1 MKKFI
6 ISLLLILNV
15 IIMPCYSTS
24 WVRLDDNNFIDKDS
38 IKFYVD
44 DYGNI
49 NYNKRIFWT
58 KYEGNGI
65 YKDLEKLTN
74 SKIEYGLAQ
83 FIIDY
88 SNNTMALKAG
98 MTYDKD
104 GKPVSSYSYQD
115 FQLKYNSIA
124 PNSNAELWAELVKKP
139 RNLKKM
145 YKWQQSQLLR
155 AEQ

>member
-6 ISLLLILNV
+6 ISLFIILN
-15 IIMPCYSTS
+15 IAITSCYAAS

-38 IKFYVD
+38 IKIYVD
-44 DYGNI
+44 DKGYM

-65 YKDLEKLTN
+65 YKDLEKVTN
-74 SKIEYGLAQ
+74 SKIEYGLTQ

-88 SNNTMALKAG
+88 SNYTIAAKAG
-98 MTYDKD
+98 MTYDKN
-104 GKPVSSYSYQD
+104 GKPISSYSYQD
-115 FQLKYNSIA
+115 FKLKYDSIV
-124 PNSNAELWAELVKKP
+124 PDSSAELWAELIKKP
-139 RNLKKM
+139 RVLKKM

-155 AEQ
+155 TE

>member
-15 IIMPCYSTS
+15 IIMPCYATS

-88 SNNTMALKAG
+88 SNNTMALKAV

-104 GKPVSSYSYQD
+104 GKPVLSYSYQD

>member
-15 IIMPCYSTS
+15 IIMPCYATS

-58 KYEGNGI
+58 KCEGNGI

-88 SNNTMALKAG
+88 SNNTMALKAV

-115 FQLKYNSIA
+115 FQLEYNSIA

>member
-15 IIMPCYSTS
+15 IIMPCYATS

-104 GKPVSSYSYQD
+104 GKPVSRYSYQD

>member
-6 ISLLLILNV
+6 ISLFIVLNV
-15 IIMPCYSTS
+15 AFTSCYAAS

-44 DYGNI
+44 DYGNV

-65 YKDLEKLTN
+65 YKDLEKVTN

-88 SNNTMALKAG
+88 SNNTMATKAG

-115 FQLKYNSIA
+115 FQLKYDAIA
-124 PNSNAELWAELVKKP
+124 PNSNAELWAELIKKP
-139 RNLKKM
+139 RVLKKM

-155 AEQ
+155 VEQ

>member
-6 ISLLLILNV
+6 ISLFIVLNV
-15 IIMPCYSTS
+15 AITSCYAAS

-44 DYGNI
+44 NYGNV

-58 KYEGNGI
+58 KYEGNNI
-65 YKDLEKLTN
+65 YKDVEKVTN
-74 SKIEYGLAQ
+74 RKIEYGLAQ

-88 SNNTMALKAG
+88 SNNTMATKAG

-115 FQLKYNSIA
+115 FQLKYDAIA

-139 RNLKKM
+139 RELKKM
-145 YKWQQSQLLR
+145 YKW
-155 AEQ
+155 

>member
-15 IIMPCYSTS
+15 IIMPCYATS

-115 FQLKYNSIA
+115 FQLKYDSIA

-155 AEQ
+155 VEQ

>member
-6 ISLLLILNV
+6 ISLFIVLNV
-15 IIMPCYSTS
+15 AITSCYATS
-24 WVRLDDNNFIDKDS
+24 WVQISEYDFIDKDS
-38 IKFYVD
+38 IKVYVD
-44 DYGNI
+44 DHGNI
-49 NYNKRIFWT
+49 NYNKRVFWT

-83 FIIDY
+83 HIIDY

-145 YKWQQSQLLR
+145 YKWQQSQLSK
-155 AEQ
+155 AE

>member
-1 MKKFI
+1 MKKFLI
-6 ISLLLILNV
+6 LLLFIFT
-15 IIMPCYSTS
+15 ITIMPINATT
-24 WVRLDDNNFIDKDS
+24 WVQLDDNNYIDKDS
-38 IKFYVD
+38 IKIYID
-44 DYGNI
+44 NHGYM
-49 NYNKRIFWT
+49 NYNKRVFWT

-65 YKDLEKLTN
+65 YKDLEKATN

-98 MTYDKD
+98 MAYDKY

-115 FQLKYNSIA
+115 FQLNYESIA

-139 RNLKKM
+139 RLLKRM
-145 YKWQQSQLLR
+145 YKWQQSQYTP
-155 AEQ
+155 QK

>member
-6 ISLLLILNV
+6 ISLFIVLNV
-15 IIMPCYSTS
+15 AITSCYATS

-44 DYGNI
+44 DYGNV

-65 YKDLEKLTN
+65 YKDLEKVTN
-74 SKIEYGLAQ
+74 NKIEYGLAL

-88 SNNTMALKAG
+88 SNNTMATKAG

-115 FQLKYNSIA
+115 FQLKYDAIA

-139 RNLKKM
+139 RELKKM
-145 YKWQQSQLLR
+145 YKWQQAQLLR

>member
-1 MKKFI
+1 MKKSFML
-6 ISLLLILNV
+6 LLLILNV
-15 IIMPCYSTS
+15 TITSCFGVS
-24 WVRLDDNNFIDKDS
+24 WVKLDDNNFIDKDS

-44 DYGNI
+44 DYGNV
-49 NYNKRIFWT
+49 NYHKRVFWT

-65 YKDLEKLTN
+65 YQEIEKMTG

-124 PNSNAELWAELVKKP
+124 PNSNAELWADLIKRPKV
-139 RNLKKM
+139 LKKI
-145 YKWQQSQLLR
+145 YKFQQSNLNNN
-155 AEQ
+155 